1 MLEICVPYIL
11 LVKSDI
17 YNFSLGIALAQ
28 KKVPTAAYNRGSIS
42 MYITMLSLLL
52 VIFFSTISTELC
64 PFLYFKFAKCLL
76 SG

>member
-42 MYITMLSLLL
+42 MYITMLSL
-52 VIFFSTISTELC
+52 FFSTISSELC